1 MPAPN
6 TPWAARI
13 SAYSPTRPTHTQVP
27 VPHYGLRRSSTPSP
41 NAKIRS
47 TGARPRGLPAGG
59 HQHSTPRSTGY
70 ATPSNAAS
78 IDSSSA
84 ATSIRRRALRAT
96 QHRRTRLP
104 STQAV
109 ARHRNPLRQ
118 IRPDLPRQR
127 PAGLRRHPRPS
138 GNSEIGRHALAKLA
152 QSADRIAARQRMQ
165 RSLAQLVATCE
176 HPAPTGTAPIE
187 RRISES
193 FAASR
198 STRRSPIAQSMTRP
212 SPPRPGSPT
221 LPVDGE
227 DPFAEAVLTASVSC
241 RLYPTDTGGTPADRC
256 TPATGG
262 EFPNLSADRL
272 ARRRL
277 PRNPT
282 ERTIHPH
289 HIAGVRNSP
298 PPVGQQ

>member
-47 TGARPRGLPAGG
+47 TGARPRVC
-59 HQHSTPRSTGY
+59 RR
-70 ATPSNAAS
+70 
-78 IDSSSA
+78 A

-118 IRPDLPRQR
+118 IRPDLPRRR

-138 GNSEIGRHALAKLA
+138 GNSEIGRHALVGIPAAPVQLA
-152 QSADRIAARQRMQ
+152 VRDGVRGALVKDVRLPQALMPEVVLNCDRDDPGQRGHNVEAIQQALARFAAPADQALLPMFRAFDLPR
-165 RSLAQLVATCE
+165 V
-176 HPAPTGTAPIE
+176 
-187 RRISES
+187 RRID
-193 FAASR
+193 
-198 STRRSPIAQSMTRP
+198 RP
-212 SPPRPGSPT
+212 R
-221 LPVDGE
+221 
-227 DPFAEAVLTASVSC
+227 
-241 RLYPTDTGGTPADRC
+241 
-256 TPATGG
+256 
-262 EFPNLSADRL
+262 
-272 ARRRL
+272 
-277 PRNPT
+277 
-282 ERTIHPH
+282 
-289 HIAGVRNSP
+289 
-298 PPVGQQ
+298 